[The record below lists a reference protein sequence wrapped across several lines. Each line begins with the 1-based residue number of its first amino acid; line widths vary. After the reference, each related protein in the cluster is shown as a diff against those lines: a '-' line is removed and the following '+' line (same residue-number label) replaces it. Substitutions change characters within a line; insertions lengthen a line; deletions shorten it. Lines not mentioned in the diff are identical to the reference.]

1 MNYQTEMK
9 LKRFSNKPF
18 MTYTFLTIQII
29 LFLLMTLFFGG
40 SENTYT
46 LILFGA
52 KFNPLIVMGD
62 WWRLITPMFLHI
74 GWLHLA
80 VNSVCVYY
88 IGTHLEKIMGH
99 WRFALIYLL
108 SGVAG
113 NVASFAFSDSVSAG
127 ASTSIFGLFATTLM
141 LAETFKGNAY
151 YREIAKTFG
160 ILIVFNFITGFL
172 SIGDG
177 NVDNTGHA
185 GGLVGGFLIATAI
198 SVPNAP
204 VDLKTKRII
213 AGVAYTIA
221 LLFFIAI
228 GFKRTTIGV

>member
-1 MNYQTEMK
+1 LNYQTEMK

-177 NVDNTGHA
+177 NVDNDGHA

-228 GFKRTTIGV
+228 GFK

>member
-1 MNYQTEMK
+1 
-9 LKRFSNKPF
+9 

>member
-18 MTYTFLTIQII
+18 MTYTFLTIQIV
-29 LFLLMTLFFGG
+29 LFLMMTLFFGG

-177 NVDNTGHA
+177 NVDNAGHA

>member
-177 NVDNTGHA
+177 NVDNVGHA